1 MRYDLL
7 VAEIRY
13 MKDDTDTIPG
23 SLAYIGEYYSLRGD
37 NHNAARAYYYEG
49 DVYINCGN
57 YDFAIVNLLRA
68 AKYSDM
74 CGDVFLSARINRRIG
89 DSYNY
94 LSDYSSSLYY
104 YKISLDQ
111 FISTQKDIYI
121 GYAYNDL
128 SIAHYMINDYKQALA
143 YADSAYNISIAIND
157 LELKKEAM
165 HTIGNIYLQNKEYT
179 KYINIFNSIMSNN
192 LCDTPSQEFANAGI
206 AYFCN
211 NNVDSAIAYNKYL
224 REINDTSLMGL
235 TLDFYISKY
244 RGNYKHALEDLT
256 KLTDA
261 QNKEVEN
268 IWFRNDA
275 SIINNYYSLEES
287 KMRSEIVNNKRVMAL
302 TCITILLLILCA
314 AILLYYKTKSIK
326 NDRERTQMQ
335 ILQLRDELLTV
346 KDSKLEQ
353 AHDLLS
359 HKYKWI
365 ADFDLAM
372 NLTDESRLQSGKFY
386 NKFKSKILDLASRE
400 SLRDLEQL
408 INKHLDNVVSKFL
421 TDFPNSTEHDI
432 EILIFSILNLSTQ
445 SISLLLQIEQKTIY
459 NRKYRLKSKIE
470 NSKSI
475 YKDEILKYL

>member
-1 MRYDLL
+1 
-7 VAEIRY
+7 
-13 MKDDTDTIPG
+13 
-23 SLAYIGEYYSLRGD
+23 
-37 NHNAARAYYYEG
+37 
-49 DVYINCGN
+49 
-57 YDFAIVNLLRA
+57 
-68 AKYSDM
+68 M

-104 YKISLDQ
+104 YRISLDQ

-143 YADSAYNISIAIND
+143 YADSAYNISLAIND
-157 LELKKEAM
+157 MGLKKEAM

-179 KYINIFNSIMSNN
+179 KYINVFTSIMSNN

-206 AYFCN
+206 AYFCS
-211 NNVDSAIAYNKYL
+211 NNVDSAIVYNKYL

-275 SIINNYYSLEES
+275 SIINNYFSLEES
-287 KMRSEIVNNKRVMAL
+287 KMRSEIENNKRVMAL

-365 ADFDLAM
+365 ADLDLAM
-372 NLTDESRLQSGKFY
+372 TLTDESRLQSGKFY

>member
-1 MRYDLL
+1 
-7 VAEIRY
+7 
-13 MKDDTDTIPG
+13 
-23 SLAYIGEYYSLRGD
+23 
-37 NHNAARAYYYEG
+37 
-49 DVYINCGN
+49 
-57 YDFAIVNLLRA
+57 
-68 AKYSDM
+68 
-74 CGDVFLSARINRRIG
+74 
-89 DSYNY
+89 
-94 LSDYSSSLYY
+94 
-104 YKISLDQ
+104 
-111 FISTQKDIYI
+111 
-121 GYAYNDL
+121 
-128 SIAHYMINDYKQALA
+128 MINDYKQALA
-143 YADSAYNISIAIND
+143 YADSAYNISLAIND
-157 LELKKEAM
+157 MGLKKEAM

-179 KYINIFNSIMSNN
+179 KYINVFTSIMSNN

-206 AYFCN
+206 AYFCS
-211 NNVDSAIAYNKYL
+211 NNVDSAIVYNKYL

-275 SIINNYYSLEES
+275 SIINNYFSLEES
-287 KMRSEIVNNKRVMAL
+287 KMRSEIENNKRVMAL

-365 ADFDLAM
+365 ADLDLAM
-372 NLTDESRLQSGKFY
+372 TLTDESRLQSGKFY